1 MLPASGA
8 ARAHPRDARDRVG
21 VLGAVPHRGPPVHAT
36 RARIA
41 LTVAV
46 VALFVAAPVGA
57 ASAAPGAA
65 APVPM
70 GSGVGAGVDLGP
82 VPPAGRPGGLV
93 RWRSDGFAPV
103 RPGSVAAGRV
113 HVVVP
118 AGPAG
123 SAWAAVRRLA
133 RAVTAADPGATVLA
147 YSWPAPVTT
156 SRAGPGEPG
165 RLDPSALTD
174 RAGQRLARAWARAS
188 APRFAGR
195 GGMLHLVGDGPGA
208 RVATV
213 AALRMVPPPDH
224 LTLLDS
230 PERAGASRAAGT
242 ANRLAGY
249 LPRLVVGRAPGT
261 TRVDSY
267 DSGLGSDYGTVP
279 GLGAVVDVRITARAG
294 SGPET
299 PPAPGRAIGWYTASV
314 RSPTAGVGWA
324 WSPLAGGS
332 FEGLA
337 AAYRTAGGAEARR
350 RFGGPDRALVERSRS
365 PGPSVVAVP
374 VAAFERAGATAG
386 NPEAAAAV
394 VTPGRAW
401 SVDVATGR
409 GDLGLAL
416 DYRFLRGADGS
427 RLTVRLDGTVRAVID
442 GAYAG
447 RAGQRL
453 VIDVAGLAAG
463 HHALSVHLDPVG
475 RPGPGPTAGDRR
487 EPGEPA
493 VALADLTALRTPPG
507 AGGREGGPA
516 ARVGALAAAALVV
529 AAGLAGVVAAPRRR
543 RRRTSG

>member
-8 ARAHPRDARDRVG
+8 ARARARDARDRVG
-21 VLGAVPHRGPPVHAT
+21 AFGAVARRGAPVHAT

-41 LTVAV
+41 LTVGLL
-46 VALFVAAPVGA
+46 ALYVAAPPGA
-57 ASAAPGAA
+57 ASAAPGA
-65 APVPM
+65 M
-70 GSGVGAGVDLGP
+70 GSGAGAGPAPSAGP
-82 VPPAGRPGGLV
+82 PGGLV
-93 RWRSDGFAPV
+93 RWRAAGFVPV

-123 SAWAAVRRLA
+123 AEWAAVRRLA

-147 YSWPAPVTT
+147 YSWPDPVAI
-156 SRAGPGEPG
+156 SRAGASG
-165 RLDPSALTD
+165 RERLGPSALTD

-188 APRFAGR
+188 APRFADR

-213 AALRMVPPPDH
+213 AALRMVPPPDQ

-230 PERAGASRAAGT
+230 PERTGASRAAGT

-249 LPRLVVGRAPGT
+249 LPRLVVGRIPGT

-267 DSGLGSDYGTVP
+267 DSGPGSDYGTVP
-279 GLGAVVDVRITARAG
+279 GLGAVVDVRITTRAG
-294 SGPET
+294 PGSNR
-299 PPAPGRAIGWYTASV
+299 PPSPGRAIGWYTATV
-314 RSPTAGVGWA
+314 RSPAAGVGWA

-337 AAYRTAGGAEARR
+337 AAYRTAGAAGAPRR
-350 RFGGPDRALVERSRS
+350 SGRSGLTLVERSRS
-365 PGPSVVAVP
+365 RVPSVATAP
-374 VAAFERAGATAG
+374 VAAFDRAGATAG

-442 GAYAG
+442 GTYAG

-453 VIDVAGLAAG
+453 VIDVAGRAAG
-463 HHALSVHLDPVG
+463 HHTLSVDLDPVG
-475 RPGPGPTAGDRR
+475 RPGPGPAAGD
-487 EPGEPA
+487 PGEPA
-493 VALADLTALRTPPG
+493 VALANLTALRVPPG

-543 RRRTSG
+543 RRRTPG